1 MNSTPPGVDWLL
13 EYELRLAARYR
24 QFFSFVLIRVDGDPD
39 GLNKILSETFRGS
52 DVCFREAHGLSV
64 VMGETGGADAVQAI
78 ERYNRIVNGSMNL
91 HYSVASYP
99 SDGRTP
105 AELRHVAQARL
116 ERARAQGP
124 GAVVAEG

>member
-78 ERYNRIVNGSMNL
+78 QRYDRTINGSMKV

-105 AELRHVAQARL
+105 AELRRVAQARL